1 MWSTARAR
9 SGSSAAPEQLGVL
22 GGAFNPPH
30 EGHLLLAREAA
41 SGLGLDRVLL
51 VPAGRPP
58 HKTIEDDPGPA
69 VRLRMTELAA
79 EGVEGIEASGIEVER
94 DGPSYSYRT
103 LELLSEEDPGREL
116 FFLMGA
122 DVAATL
128 PEWERPERVVELARL
143 GIAARPGVDPGEV
156 EAALEKVGAADRAEM
171 IAMPRCD
178 TSSTMVRERAAAG
191 EPLRGLVPEPV
202 AEMIEREGIYVS

>member
-1 MWSTARAR
+1 M
-9 SGSSAAPEQLGVL
+9 L

-58 HKTIEDDPGPA
+58 HKTIEDDPGPE

-79 EGVEGIEASGIEVER
+79 QGEDGIEASGIEVER
-94 DGPSYSYRT
+94 EGASYSYRT
-103 LELLSEEDPGREL
+103 LELLIEQDPQREL
-116 FFLMGA
+116 FFVMGA

-143 GIAARPGVDPGEV
+143 GIAARPGVDQAEV
-156 EAALEKVGAADRAEM
+156 EAALERVGAAGRAEM
-171 IAMPRCD
+171 ITMPRCD
-178 TSSTMVRERAAAG
+178 TSSTMVRERAVAG
-191 EPLRGLVPEPV
+191 EPQRGLVPEAV
-202 AEMIEREGIYVS
+202 AEMIERERIYAS

>member
-1 MWSTARAR
+1 MTTAAER
-9 SGSSAAPEQLGVL
+9 LGVL

-58 HKTIEDDPGPA
+58 HKTIEDDPGPE

-79 EGVEGIEASGIEVER
+79 QGEDGIEASGIEVER
-94 DGPSYSYRT
+94 EGASYSYRT
-103 LELLSEEDPGREL
+103 LELLSEQDPQREL
-116 FFLMGA
+116 FFVMGA

-143 GIAARPGVDPGEV
+143 GIAARPGVDQAEV
-156 EAALEKVGAADRAEM
+156 EAALERVGAAGRAEM

-191 EPLRGLVPEPV
+191 EPLRGLVPEAV
-202 AEMIEREGIYVS
+202 AEMIERERIYAS